1 MLGTRPAR
9 SLPASGCV
17 APAARH
23 TVPMTPSLPPT
34 VAAHVPT
41 GLLVGGTWRPASGGA
56 TFPVHDPATT
66 EVLFDVADG
75 TSEDAL
81 AALTAA
87 DEAFGEYRATSPY
100 QRSELLRA
108 VYESITARA
117 EDIAA
122 LVTAEGGKPLAEA
135 RAEVAYAA
143 DYVRWFSGEALRVDG
158 LARRAPSGGHHQL
171 VLRRPVGPALLI
183 TPWNFPIAMIARKV
197 APALAA
203 GCTVVVKP
211 ARLTPLTTAFV
222 AEIIREELDGHG
234 LPTGAINVVPS
245 SSARAISE
253 PLLADPRLRKL
264 SFTGS
269 TEVGRTLLAGA
280 AQNVLRT
287 SMELGG
293 NAPFLVFEDADIDA
307 AVVGALAAKM
317 RNAGQTCVAANR
329 FLVHGR
335 VAAEFTERLTEA
347 FAALVVG
354 HGADPG
360 VTVGPLIEPAA
371 VDRVEELVTS
381 AAGAGARVR
390 IGGDRP
396 ARPGWFY
403 APTVLDRVSPDM
415 PVVTEEIFGPVAPV
429 VVFDSEDEAIALANA
444 TPFGLV
450 AYAYTGDLSRAL
462 RLAEAIDTGMLG
474 INRGMVSDATAPF
487 GGVKQS
493 GLGREGGEQGLEE
506 YLDTVYVAV

>member
-1 MLGTRPAR
+1 
-9 SLPASGCV
+9 
-17 APAARH
+17 
-23 TVPMTPSLPPT
+23 MTPSLPPT

-56 TFPVHDPATT
+56 TFPVHDPGTT

-87 DEAFGEYRATSPY
+87 DEAYDEYRAVAPY
-100 QRSELLRA
+100 ERSELLRA
-108 VYESITARA
+108 VYETITAHA

-135 RAEVAYAA
+135 RAEVAYGA
-143 DYVRWFSGEALRVDG
+143 DYFRWFSGEALRFDG
-158 LARRAPSGGHHQL
+158 LARRAPAGTHHQL

-211 ARLTPLTTAFV
+211 AQLAPLTTAFV
-222 AEIIREELDGHG
+222 AEIIRRELARRG
-234 LPTGAINVVPS
+234 LPAGVLNVVPS
-245 SSARAISE
+245 SSARGISE
-253 PLLADPRLRKL
+253 PLLADARLRKL

-293 NAPFLVFEDADIDA
+293 NAPFLVFEDADLDA
-307 AVVGALAAKM
+307 AVAGAVAAKM

-335 VAAEFTERLTEA
+335 VAGEFTQRLTEA

-354 HGADPG
+354 HGTEPG
-360 VTVGPLIEPAA
+360 VAVGPLIERAA
-371 VDRVEELVTS
+371 VERVADLVAS
-381 AAGAGARVR
+381 AVGAGARLR
-390 IGGDRP
+390 IGGERLD
-396 ARPGWFY
+396 RPGWY
-403 APTVLDRVSPDM
+403 YTPTVLDRVTPDM
-415 PVVTEEIFGPVAPV
+415 PVVTEEVFGPIAPV
-429 VVFDSEDEAIALANA
+429 VTFDSEDEAIAMANT

-474 INRGMVSDATAPF
+474 VNRGMVSDATAPF
-487 GGVKQS
+487 GGVKHS
-493 GLGREGGEQGLEE
+493 GLGREGGDEGIEE
-506 YLDTVYVAV
+506 YLDPVYIAV

>member
-1 MLGTRPAR
+1 
-9 SLPASGCV
+9 
-17 APAARH
+17 
-23 TVPMTPSLPPT
+23 MTPTLPPT

-41 GLLVGGTWRPASGGA
+41 GLLIGGTWRPAKGGA
-56 TFPVHDPATT
+56 TFPVQDPATAQ
-66 EVLFDVADG
+66 VLFDVADG

-81 AALTAA
+81 DALTAA
-87 DEAFGEYRATSPY
+87 DEAFAEYRAVAPVV
-100 QRSELLRA
+100 RSELLRA
-108 VYESITARA
+108 VFESIVAHT

-143 DYVRWFSGEALRVDG
+143 DYVRWFSGQALRLDG
-158 LARRAPSGGHHQL
+158 LARRAPSGTYHQL

-203 GCTVVVKP
+203 GCTAVVKP
-211 ARLTPLTTAFV
+211 ARLTPLTTAFA
-222 AEIIREELDGHG
+222 AELIREELEARD
-234 LPTGAINVVPS
+234 LPVGAVNVVPS
-245 SSARAISE
+245 SSARSVSE

-280 AQNVLRT
+280 AQGVLRT

-293 NAPFLVFEDADIDA
+293 NAPFLVFDDADIDA
-307 AVVGALAAKM
+307 AVTGAVAAKM

-329 FLVHGR
+329 FLVHAK
-335 VAAEFTERLTEA
+335 VAGEFTARLTEA
-347 FAALVVG
+347 FAGLVVG
-354 HGADPG
+354 HGADAG
-360 VTVGPLIEPAA
+360 VTVGPLIEEAA
-371 VDRVEELVTS
+371 VERVDELVT
-381 AAGAGARVR
+381 AAADGGARVR
-390 IGGDRP
+390 IGGERP
-396 ARPGWFY
+396 AGPGWFY
-403 APTVLDRVSPDM
+403 QPTVLDRVTPDM
-415 PVVTEEIFGPVAPV
+415 AVVTQEVFGPVAPV
-429 VVFDSEDEAIALANA
+429 VTFDDEDEAIALANA

-450 AYAYTGDLSRAL
+450 AYAYTSDLSRVL
-462 RLAEAIDTGMLG
+462 RLAEAIEVGMLG
-474 INRGMVSDATAPF
+474 VNRGMVSDATAPF

-493 GLGREGGEQGLEE
+493 GLGREGGEAGLEE

>member
-1 MLGTRPAR
+1 
-9 SLPASGCV
+9 
-17 APAARH
+17 
-23 TVPMTPSLPPT
+23 MTSPLPPA

-41 GLLVGGTWRPASGGA
+41 GLLIAGSWRAARGGA

-81 AALTAA
+81 DALTAA
-87 DEAFGEYRATSPY
+87 DEAFDEYRAAPPVV
-100 QRSELLRA
+100 RSELLRA
-108 VYESITARA
+108 VYEAITARTD
-117 EDIAA
+117 DIAA

-143 DYVRWFSGEALRVDG
+143 DYVRWFSGEALRLDG
-158 LARRAPSGGHHQL
+158 LARRAPSGTYHQL

-203 GCTVVVKP
+203 GCTAVVKP

-222 AEIIREELDGHG
+222 AEIIREELAARD
-234 LPTGAINVVPS
+234 LPTGAVNVVPS
-245 SSARAISE
+245 SSARAVSE

-280 AQNVLRT
+280 AQNILRT

-293 NAPFLVFEDADIDA
+293 NAPFLVFEDADLDA
-307 AVVGALAAKM
+307 AVTGAVAAKM

-335 VAAEFTERLTEA
+335 VAGEFTERLTEA
-347 FAALVVG
+347 FAGLVVG

-360 VTVGPLIEPAA
+360 VTVGPLIEQSA
-371 VDRVEELVTS
+371 VERVAELVT
-381 AAGAGARVR
+381 AAADDGARVR
-390 IGGDRP
+390 IGGERP
-396 ARPGWFY
+396 SGPGWFY
-403 APTVLDRVSPDM
+403 TPTVLDRVTPDM
-415 PVVTEEIFGPVAPV
+415 AVVTEEVFGPVAPV
-429 VVFDSEDEAIALANA
+429 VPFDDEDEAVALANS

-462 RLAEAIDTGMLG
+462 RLAEAVETGMLG
-474 INRGMVSDATAPF
+474 VNRGMVSDAAAPF
-487 GGVKQS
+487 GGVKHS
-493 GLGREGGEQGLEE
+493 GLGREGGDQGLEE
-506 YLDTVYVAV
+506 YVDTVYVAV

>member
-1 MLGTRPAR
+1 
-9 SLPASGCV
+9 
-17 APAARH
+17 
-23 TVPMTPSLPPT
+23 MTPSLPPT

-41 GLLVGGTWRPASGGA
+41 GLLIGGTWRPAGGGA
-56 TFPVHDPATT
+56 TFPVHDPGTA
-66 EVLFDVADG
+66 EVLFDVADA

-87 DEAFGEYRATSPY
+87 DEAFDEYRTTAPY
-100 QRSELLRA
+100 VRSELLRA
-108 VYESITARA
+108 VYESITARTD
-117 EDIAA
+117 DIAA

-135 RAEVAYAA
+135 RAEVTYAA
-143 DYVRWFSGEALRVDG
+143 DYVRWFSGEALRLDG
-158 LARRAPSGGHHQL
+158 LARRAPAGTHHQL

-203 GCTVVVKP
+203 GCTAVVKP

-222 AEIIREELDGHG
+222 AEIIREELESRG

-245 SSARAISE
+245 SSARSISE

-269 TEVGRTLLAGA
+269 TEVGRALLAGA
-280 AQNVLRT
+280 AQNILRT

-293 NAPFLVFEDADIDA
+293 NAPFLVFDDADVDA
-307 AVVGALAAKM
+307 AVTGAVAAKM

-329 FLVHGR
+329 FLVQSR
-335 VAAEFTERLTEA
+335 VAPEFTERLTEA

-354 HGADPG
+354 HGTEPG
-360 VTVGPLIEPAA
+360 VTVGPLIEPEA
-371 VDRVEELVTS
+371 VDHVASLVTE
-381 AAGAGARVR
+381 AADAGARVR
-390 IGGDRP
+390 IGGERP
-396 ARPGWFY
+396 AGAGWFY
-403 APTVLDRVSPDM
+403 APTVLDRVTPDM
-415 PVVTEEIFGPVAPV
+415 RLVTEEIFGPVAPV
-429 VVFDSEDEAIALANA
+429 VTFDSEDEGIALANS

-450 AYAYTGDLSRAL
+450 AYAYTSDLSRGL
-462 RLAEAIDTGMLG
+462 RLAEGIETGMLG
-474 INRGMVSDATAPF
+474 LNRGMVSDATAPF
-487 GGVKQS
+487 GGVKSS
-493 GLGREGGEQGLEE
+493 GLGREGGDQGIEE